1 MKKLSKLTFLKKRR
15 ITLGL
20 AQKDLADKIGVA
32 VSSIGGYERGENPL
46 SEDMAVK
53 LAQALGAS
61 KDALFVAHKKLKNK
75 WFAK

>member
-1 MKKLSKLTFLKKRR
+1 
-15 ITLGL
+15 
-20 AQKDLADKIGVA
+20 

-53 LAQALGAS
+53 LAQALGVS